1 MMQSKICV
9 TTGKF
14 FSCVIL
20 SFESILYT
28 DFVEND
34 KWEETMTTTK
44 KDLALEISEK
54 LGVKK
59 QLAYEVV
66 DTLFKAMRESLI
78 AGDRIE
84 IRGFGVLGVK
94 NTKPKPAAR
103 NPRTGEIVYVPARK
117 KSYFK
122 AGVLIKKALHQ
133 PLDQVPTLP
142 GAEVTPA
149 RGSIENR
156 DSKNPD

>member
-1 MMQSKICV
+1 
-9 TTGKF
+9 
-14 FSCVIL
+14 
-20 SFESILYT
+20 
-28 DFVEND
+28 
-34 KWEETMTTTK
+34 MTTTK
-44 KDLALEISEK
+44 KDLALRISEK

-78 AGDRIE
+78 QGNRIE

-94 NTKPKPAAR
+94 DTKPKPAAR

-122 AGVLIKKALHQ
+122 AGILIKKALHQ
-133 PLDQVPTLP
+133 PLDAKDSGTGTAPDQDSPASEAGQPGVPSTGDP
-142 GAEVTPA
+142 QA
-149 RGSIENR
+149 
-156 DSKNPD
+156 